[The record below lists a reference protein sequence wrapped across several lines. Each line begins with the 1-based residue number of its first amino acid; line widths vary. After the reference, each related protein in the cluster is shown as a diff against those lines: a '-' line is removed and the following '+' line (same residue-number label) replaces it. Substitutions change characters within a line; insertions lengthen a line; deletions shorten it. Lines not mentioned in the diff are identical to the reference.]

1 LSHGLE
7 LRESRD
13 NSDGI
18 RRQRIR
24 GEVVMDGKRLL
35 TNDVFD
41 SDSDPEGS
49 PPSSSNRPR
58 SRESPPKV
66 QF

>member
-1 LSHGLE
+1 MSHGLE
-7 LRESRD
+7 PFLRESRD

-49 PPSSSNRPR
+49 PPSSRPR
-58 SRESPPKV
+58 PRSPPKV